1 VIEPMAA
8 SLPRR
13 LVELQLMPWKY
24 LLALFGILMR
34 PKSCEPPLRKRAA
47 EISYFDQYREI
58 HVWRALAAD
67 AVMLYKNCPK

>member
-1 VIEPMAA
+1 MAA
-8 SLPRR
+8 NLPRR
-13 LVELQLMPWKY
+13 LVVLQLMPLKY
-24 LLALFGILMR
+24 LTVLFGILMI
-34 PKSCEPPLRKRAA
+34 PKSCASPLRKRAA